1 MAAFAGL
8 ALSVGL
14 CGAAAAAV
22 ADDPTG
28 NGPYTAKSGDY
39 KLPAGFDQLVTK
51 QVAAKTE
58 LWARVWY
65 PTKGP
70 DLKDAPIVVFLH
82 GEHGTCGK
90 VDPTGKWRL
99 DGSKEYSSSG
109 TCTGEYPIVTPNH
122 WGYDYIAERLA
133 TQGYVTI
140 SINTNLGINQ
150 TGYHPIDPDPFLI
163 IRRGRMI
170 LRHLMQFGRWNSG
183 LDTSN
188 RPSFFSNFQ
197 GKLDFSKI
205 SLVGHSRGGDAIVN
219 AYFQLVG
226 NTDGWQSRLPGNAKI
241 VALAAMAPTDFAA
254 QRNVASQIPMDGAA
268 YGVLL
273 PMCDGDV
280 SRLSGM
286 RFYDRAVGYFPDD
299 GGNYR
304 AAFAVEGAD
313 HNGFNTEWHTQDNY
327 SLGGDNQP
335 TLHKCLG
342 QKKLFKEIGT
352 VADQQEIGRY
362 FVMSIIRSKTKDGSW
377 AELLNPAYDL
387 PKPLAEITKY
397 DRSYF
402 PATDIGANK
411 LLSRFAAY
419 PQGACA
425 NKVFGYMGVTTQC
438 TNNPEHFFNYQNYG
452 DAYNAW
458 AARIRWGAPANK
470 KKPEDGY
477 YWAFFTMYEGTKPVN
492 ISKMKSIEMRIGP
505 DCTLFSG
512 TDIPGDNDDDPE
524 LACSDLSKQ
533 AMDEAG
539 SQNVAVQ
546 FVDDKRKYSNRHM
559 ISLKELT
566 RERQAIGIEENE
578 PSNPVKPLYH
588 ALMSTVRI
596 PMSEFL
602 RDADKGFNP
611 AKITG
616 MFVLLS
622 PKGAKKDNGSGGL
635 IIGDIWAT
643 QNTPFSMNF
652 DAPADL
658 PAVVA
663 VADRPHGST
672 PRPPSLEGFTPGTE
686 RLPSRSAASGV
697 RTASADGAA
706 GPADVGARIVDV
718 ARASNPGLSG
728 AFAGAGGP
736 DVAEITVSTLSTMIE
751 SSSGFSVTIGGK
763 AAQGVRVER
772 ASANPRETT
781 IAVPAA
787 LVDGAADGAPVA
799 VSSGGSVWRFGSL
812 SKTSVR

>member
-1 MAAFAGL
+1 M
-8 ALSVGL
+8 ALSAGL

-28 NGPYTAKSGDY
+28 NGPYTAKNGEY
-39 KLPAGFDQLVTK
+39 KLPASFDQLVTK
-51 QVAAKTE
+51 QVAQKTE

-70 DLKDAPIVVFLH
+70 DLKNAPIVVFLH

-150 TGYHPIDPDPFLI
+150 TGYHPVDPDPFLI

-304 AAFAVEGAD
+304 AAFAVDGAD

-327 SLGGDNQP
+327 SLGGANQP

-342 QKKLFKEIGT
+342 QKKLFPEIGT
-352 VADQQEIGRY
+352 VKDQQEIGRY
-362 FVMSIIRSKTKDGSW
+362 FVMSIVRSKTKDGSW

-387 PKPLAEITKY
+387 PKPLSDITKY

-402 PATDIGANK
+402 PSTDIGANK

-419 PQGACA
+419 PTGNCQ
-425 NKVFGYMGVTTQC
+425 NVLFGYAGVTTLC
-438 TNNPEHFFNYQNYG
+438 TNTPEHFFNYQNYG
-452 DAYNAW
+452 DPYNAW

-470 KKPEDGY
+470 TKPEDGH
-477 YWAFFTMYEGTKPVN
+477 YWAFFPMYQGTKPVD
-492 ISKMKSIEMRIGP
+492 ISKMKAIEMRVGP

-512 TDIPGDNDDDPE
+512 PDNPDDVDTDPE
-524 LACSDLSKQ
+524 LACSDVSKQ
-533 AMDEAG
+533 AMDENG
-539 SQNVAVQ
+539 SQNVGVQ
-546 FVDDKRKYSNRHM
+546 FVDDKQRYSNRHF

-566 RERQAIGIEENE
+566 RERQAVGIEENE
-578 PSNPVKPLYH
+578 PTNPVKPLYH

-596 PMSEFL
+596 SMSEL
-602 RDADKGFNP
+602 LKDADKGFNP

-616 MFVLLS
+616 MYVLLS
-622 PKGAKKDNGSGGL
+622 PQGKKKDNGSGGL

-643 QNTPFSMNF
+643 QNTPFSMKF
-652 DAPADL
+652 DAPADASPIL
-658 PAVVA
+658 A
-663 VADRPHGST
+663 VADASHGSA
-672 PRPPSLEGFTPGTE
+672 PRPPSLDGFTPGKD
-686 RLPSRSAASGV
+686 RLPSPVAASGV
-697 RTASADGAA
+697 RPAAGDGAA
-706 GPADVGARIVDV
+706 GPADTGARVVDV
-718 ARASNPGLSG
+718 ARVSNPALTG

-736 DVAEITVSTLSTMIE
+736 DVAEITVSTLSSMIE
-751 SSSGFSVTIGGK
+751 SSSGFSVAIGGR
-763 AAQGVRVER
+763 AAQGVRIAR
-772 ASANPRETT
+772 PTANPRETT

-787 LVDGAADGAPVA
+787 LVDSAADGAPLV
-799 VSSGGSVWRFGSL
+799 VSSGGSIWRFGSL
-812 SKTSVR
+812 SKASAR